1 MLELAGTAKLGKGE
15 KAVIEAE
22 RRKAAK
28 SVREGL
34 ASKQKEREKQRLEE
48 VG

>member
-1 MLELAGTAKLGKGE
+1 MELAGTAKLGKGE